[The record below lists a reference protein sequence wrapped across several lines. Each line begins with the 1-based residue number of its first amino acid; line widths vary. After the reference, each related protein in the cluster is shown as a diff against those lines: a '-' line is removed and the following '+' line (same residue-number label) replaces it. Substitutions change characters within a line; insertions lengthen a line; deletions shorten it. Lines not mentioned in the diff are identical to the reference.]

1 MPHVPT
7 NWKKKKKKRKKERK
21 DLNKKMQLMKDT
33 KSKPLHLLPSRRK
46 DIKTVAHHSLK
57 DIKK

>member
-1 MPHVPT
+1 MSQQT
-7 NWKKKKKKRKKERK
+7 KKKEEGKTLKKE
-21 DLNKKMQLMKDT
+21 MQLMKNT